1 MALASRGIG
10 AQRHTNYVIQ
20 QRTTAA
26 READPRFSSQTS
38 VVNVN
43 GTPITNRRDQIMLG
57 EKYSPN
63 ASAVGRFDRA
73 AARIAGRTAGT
84 RAEQAARQAQPNYI
98 MLRQRVQPLQP
109 NYIQRLQPN
118 YSVFG
123 GPTRV
128 FGTSIGALG
137 GTRFGISSDG
147 NERTYW
153 SAPSL
158 R

>member
-1 MALASRGIG
+1 MPSPSAGIG
-10 AQRHTNYVIQ
+10 AQRHANYVAQ
-20 QRTTAA
+20 QRTAV
-26 READPRFSSQTS
+26 DPRFSSQTS

-84 RAEQAARQAQPNYI
+84 RAEQAARQAQLNPI
-98 MLRQRVQPLQP
+98 IL
-109 NYIQRLQPN
+109 
-118 YSVFG
+118 G
-123 GPTRV
+123 GPIRT
-128 FGTSIGALG
+128 FGSSIGTLG
-137 GTRFGISSDG
+137 GTQFGISSNG
-147 NERTYW
+147 KELTYW

>member
-1 MALASRGIG
+1 MPNPSAGIG
-10 AQRHTNYVIQ
+10 AQRNTNYVIQ
-20 QRTTAA
+20 QRTAA
-26 READPRFSSQTS
+26 RGTDPRFSSQTS

-43 GTPITNRRDQIMLG
+43 GTPITNRRDQIKLG

-63 ASAVGRFDRA
+63 ANAVNRFDRA

-84 RAEQAARQAQPNYI
+84 RAEQAARQAQPSYI
-98 MLRQRVQPLQP
+98 MTRQMLQPLQP
-109 NYIQRLQPN
+109 LQPN

-137 GTRFGISSDG
+137 GTRFGISSNG

>member
-1 MALASRGIG
+1 MANTQAGLG
-10 AQRHTNYVIQ
+10 AQLNSNYLKQ
-20 QRTTAA
+20 KATRASA
-26 READPRFSSQTS
+26 ADPRFSSQTS

-73 AARIAGRTAGT
+73 AARIADRIAGT
-84 RAEQAARQAQPNYI
+84 RAARV
-98 MLRQRVQPLQP
+98 QRVD
-109 NYIQRLQPN
+109 R
-118 YSVFG
+118 VVG
-123 GPTRV
+123 GELRAANPIIL
-128 FGTSIGALG
+128 GGSIGSLG
-137 GTRFGISSDG
+137 GTRTGLSSSG
-147 NERTYW
+147 YGEGYRQTYW

>member
-10 AQRHTNYVIQ
+10 AQRNTNYVLQ
-20 QRTTAA
+20 QRTAAA
-26 READPRFSSQTS
+26 RGTDPRFSSQTS

-63 ASAVGRFDRA
+63 ASAVSRFDRA
-73 AARIAGRTAGT
+73 AARIADRTAET
-84 RAEQAARQAQPNYI
+84 RAARV
-98 MLRQRVQPLQP
+98 QRVD
-109 NYIQRLQPN
+109 R
-118 YSVFG
+118 VVG
-123 GPTRV
+123 GELRAANPIIL
-128 FGTSIGALG
+128 GGSIGSLG
-137 GTRFGISSDG
+137 GTRTGLSSSGYRDG
-147 NERTYW
+147 YRQTYW

>member
-1 MALASRGIG
+1 MLNPPAGIG
-10 AQRHTNYVIQ
+10 AQRNTNYVTQ
-20 QRTTAA
+20 QRTAAA

-84 RAEQAARQAQPNYI
+84 RAELAARQAQLTPI
-98 MLRQRVQPLQP
+98 IL
-109 NYIQRLQPN
+109 
-118 YSVFG
+118 G
-123 GPTRV
+123 GPTGT
-128 FGTSIGALG
+128 FGGSIGTLG
-137 GTRFGISSDG
+137 GTRIGLSSSGYGDG
-147 NERTYW
+147 YRQTYW